1 VAGAGLALLCV
12 SMLLPRIKIDDPDG
26 EMAVYSFSM
35 FSGVGTGFGMDTPTV
50 VLSIALL
57 AAVGMSAHRSPA
69 LRWPSR
75 LGAIGTAA
83 LLAAF
88 AYHPVTVMRQT
99 LEAYADD
106 DGYTD
111 EDSIST
117 SAEDIDITADSGV
130 YLVLLAAILLAL
142 SCFLMQTNP
151 RKNQA
156 FLSYQEMQPPPGT
169 NPTVTS
175 GRGPAAFACSPEA
188 SRSVSEAVP
197 DTTYRDPSRRL
208 VRPLRPEGRLSRP
221 LRLRD

>member
-1 VAGAGLALLCV
+1 MNPQYPMGPPQQPGPQPMLPPPPPSDRPSSLGLIVAGAGLALLCV
-12 SMLLPRIKIDDPDG
+12 SLLLPRINVKDTDG
-26 EMAVYSFSM
+26 EMAMYSYSLL
-35 FSGVGTGFGMDTPTV
+35 SGGGTSGFGMDTPTV

-99 LEAYADD
+99 LEAYAND

-111 EDSIST
+111 EDSSSST
-117 SAEDIDITADSGV
+117 SEDIDITADSGV

-142 SCFLMQTNP
+142 SCFLMHTNP
-151 RKNQA
+151 RRNQS
-156 FLSYQEMQPPPGT
+156 FLSYQELQPPPGN
-169 NPTVTS
+169 NPTVTVNP
-175 GRGPAAFACSPEA
+175 G
-188 SRSVSEAVP
+188 
-197 DTTYRDPSRRL
+197 
-208 VRPLRPEGRLSRP
+208 
-221 LRLRD
+221 